1 MTFEE
6 KLEKL
11 NTNQRLAVDAIEGP
25 VMVIAG
31 PGTGK
36 TEILSLRIGN
46 IIRETDTPPSG
57 ILCLTYTDA
66 AASEMRHRLIEY
78 IGPEAYKIHV
88 STFHGFCNL
97 VIQENPGIFQQAREL
112 EPISEIERF
121 KLLQNLIDSFDEQ
134 HLLKRFKGLTYT
146 DWKKLHEL
154 FMTMKKE
161 NWSPQY
167 MYEQIDEYITR
178 MEAGDTYRYQNTR
191 KGVYEKGQLK
201 PKFKT
206 DVLDRMDILR
216 SAVGEYDHYNA
227 LMAAQGKYD
236 FEDMLLWVY
245 AAFDKNPDLLA
256 NYQERFLYFLVDEF
270 QDTNGIQ
277 MDILSKM
284 IDHEWIDR
292 PNIFVVGDDDQ
303 AIFRFQ
309 GASVENL
316 IRFYN
321 KYQPDVIL
329 LEQNYRSSQLILDAA
344 RVIMNPVENSVIQQ
358 IFDQNKNLLASGKHS
373 AHDRPVHINA
383 YPTPTYENADIFHEL
398 KRWHEEKQEGSFA
411 VLYSKH
417 ELGRELGQALKGAGI
432 PFQIA
437 KTVDALNHP
446 LISHLLD
453 ILICIN
459 QISDG
464 ANNNDAQL
472 YRVLHLT
479 YLDPRPYDLQKVI
492 LAFTARDRKDNATL
506 YSWISDPAKLDQL
519 ALRDRPWLENIARL
533 LDDSVTAYHSMT
545 LMSFIEWVAHHYG
558 LMSWILKQPEKFTH
572 LYALKTFF
580 TFTDLEAS
588 GKNSFRI
595 PDLLEIC
602 NLMKLYDIRL
612 PIQSLAPPPKGI
624 FLTTLHSS
632 KGLEYEKVVIKNI
645 TENEW
650 EKKRAFNQMF
660 SLPDN
665 LVRQESLSTHIETG
679 ADINDQDRRRLLY
692 VGMTR
697 AKYELTLSYARK
709 KDDGKDLVPSLYLTE
724 IQDGNKEVMVHKPEV
739 DENLQAEYLLYVMS
753 GEQRADLL
761 LDEAEIRDRVK
772 NFVLNVS
779 ALNKYLECP
788 LGFYYEKILVIPSG
802 QQVYLLFGTGL
813 HEALQLLFRKK
824 FEERDLAAGKEY
836 LLRMYEFFMER
847 NKHRLTIKEAVDYI
861 TYGKMVLDKYYDKY
875 NPTWSEDIRYD
886 TEYKLRDIHIQ
897 GVPVSGFIDRIDKFE
912 NKIIVYDYKSGKTDK
927 FKEKLKSPDDTSN
940 GGDYWRQMV
949 FYDLMLSQDLKY
961 RTHMDHGWLQA
972 LEPEKDGSFKQ
983 HKIVVTDLDRDI
995 VTHQIVDTYQKIQ
1008 NMEFTKGCGKCD
1020 WCKMHGIVASTVDDD
1035 EIAEEA

>member
-6 KLEKL
+6 KLNSL
-11 NTNQRLAVDAIEGP
+11 NTNQRHAVDAIEGP

-46 IIRETDTPPSG
+46 IIQKTDTPPSG

-66 AASEMRHRLIEY
+66 ASSEMRHRLIEY

-97 VIQENPGIFQQAREL
+97 VIQENPGVFQQAREL

-121 KLLQNLIDSFDEQ
+121 KLLQKLIDSFDETHQ
-134 HLLKRFKGLTYT
+134 LKKFKGLTYS
-146 DWKKLHEL
+146 DWKRLHEL

-161 NWSPQY
+161 NWKPEF
-167 MYEQIDEYITR
+167 MHRQIEEYIER
-178 MEAGDTYRYQNTR
+178 MRHSEEFIYKRKTGEFKVGDLKIKDFT
-191 KGVYEKGQLK
+191 EKVLNRM
-201 PKFKT
+201 
-206 DVLDRMDILR
+206 DVLKA
-216 SAVGEYDHYNA
+216 AVNEYDHYNA
-227 LMAAQGKYD
+227 LMAAEGKYD
-236 FEDMLLWVY
+236 FEDMLLWVNDT
-245 AAFDKNPDLLA
+245 FDTNPDLLA

-277 MDILSKM
+277 MSILSKL
-284 IDHEWIDR
+284 IDHEWLEQ

-309 GASVENL
+309 GANVENL
-316 IRFYN
+316 ISFHT
-321 KYQPDVIL
+321 KYQPEVIL
-329 LEQNYRSSQLILDAA
+329 LEENYRSSQLILDAA
-344 RVIMNPVENSVIQQ
+344 RVIMDPVEESAMKQ
-358 IFDQNKNLLASGKHS
+358 ILEKNKKLLASGKHS
-373 AHDRPVHINA
+373 THDLRVHINE
-383 YPTPTYENADIFHEL
+383 YPTPTYENADIFHQL
-398 KRWHEEKQEGSFA
+398 KRWHEEKHDGSFA
-411 VLYSKH
+411 VLYTKH
-417 ELGRELGQALKGAGI
+417 ELGRELGQALKGASI

-437 KTVDALNHP
+437 KTVDALNHQ
-446 LISHLLD
+446 LISHLVD
-453 ILICIN
+453 ILTCIN
-459 QISDG
+459 QLSEG

-479 YLDPRPYDLQKVI
+479 YLEPRPYDLQKI
-492 LAFTARDRKDNATL
+492 MLAFTGKDRKDTTSF
-506 YSWISDPAKLDQL
+506 YGWISDPAKLDL
-519 ALRDRPWLENIARL
+519 LSLRDRPWIERIAKL
-533 LDDSVTAYHSMT
+533 LDESITAYHSMT
-545 LMSFIEWVAHHYG
+545 LMSFVEWVTHHYG
-558 LMSWILKQPEKFTH
+558 MMPWVLKQPEKFTH
-572 LYALKTFF
+572 LYALKTFY
-580 TFTDLEAS
+580 TFIDLEAS
-588 GKNSFRI
+588 GKASFRI

-602 NLMKLYDIRL
+602 NLMKSYDIRL

-624 FLTTLHSS
+624 FLSSLHGA

-650 EKKRAFNQMF
+650 EKKRAYNQMF

-665 LVRQESLSTHIETG
+665 LVRQQSLSTHIESG

-697 AKYELTLSYARK
+697 AKYDLTLTHARK

-724 IQDGNKEVMVHKPEV
+724 IQNANKDVIAHKPEI
-739 DENLQAEYLLYVMS
+739 DENLQAEYLVYLMS

-761 LDEAEIRDRVK
+761 LDEAEIQDRVK

-788 LGFYYEKILVIPSG
+788 LAFYYEKILVIPSG
-802 QQVYLLFGTGL
+802 QQVYLIFGTGL

-824 FEERDLAAGKEY
+824 FEERELAAGKEY
-836 LLRMYEFFMER
+836 LLRIYELYMDR
-847 NKHRLTIKEAVDYI
+847 HKHRLTAKEAMDYT
-861 TYGKMVLDKYYDKY
+861 TYGKMVLDKYYDHY
-875 NPTWSEDIRYD
+875 NATWSEDIQYD
-886 TEYKLRDIHIQ
+886 TEYKIKDIHIQ
-897 GVPVSGFIDRIDKFE
+897 GVPVSGFIDRIDKRDHS
-912 NKIIVYDYKSGKTDK
+912 IIVYDYKSGKTDK
-927 FKEKLKSPDDTSN
+927 FSKKLKRPDDKDPV

-961 RTHMDHGWLQA
+961 RSHMDHSWLQA

-983 HKIVVTDLDRDI
+983 HRVNVTDEDRTL
-995 VTHQIVDTYQKIQ
+995 VTGQILDTYQKIQ
-1008 NMEFTKGCGKCD
+1008 AMEFTKGCGKCQ
-1020 WCKMHGIVASTVDDD
+1020 WCEMHGIVAIPADN
-1035 EIAEEA
+1035 EEVME

>member
-6 KLEKL
+6 KLTSL
-11 NTNQRLAVDAIEGP
+11 NPNQRLAVDSIEGP

-97 VIQENPGIFQQAREL
+97 VIQENPGVFQQAREL

-121 KLLQNLIDSFDEQ
+121 KLLQKLIDSFDEQ
-134 HLLKRFKGLTYT
+134 HPLKRFKGLTYT

-161 NWSPQY
+161 NWSPVY
-167 MYEQIDEYITR
+167 MYEQIEEYISR
-178 MEAGDTYRYQNTR
+178 MEAGETYRYQNTR

-201 PKFKT
+201 PEFKT
-206 DVLDRMDILR
+206 KVLDRMDTLR

-227 LMAAQGKYD
+227 LMAADGKYD

-245 AAFDKNPDLLA
+245 DAFDKNPDLLA

-309 GASVENL
+309 GANVENL
-316 IRFYN
+316 ISFFRKYN
-321 KYQPDVIL
+321 PDVIL

-358 IFDQNKNLLASGKHS
+358 IFGQNKNLLASGKHS

-383 YPTPTYENADIFHEL
+383 YPTPTYENADIFHQL
-398 KRWHEEKQEGSFA
+398 KRWHEEKIEGSFA

-417 ELGRELGQALKGAGI
+417 ELGRELAQALKGAGI

-437 KTVDALNHP
+437 KTVDALNHH
-446 LISHLLD
+446 LITHLLE
-453 ILICIN
+453 ILTCIS
-459 QISDG
+459 QLSEG

-472 YRVLHLT
+472 YRILHLT
-479 YLDPRPYDLQKVI
+479 YLDPRPYDLQKVV
-492 LAFTARDRKDNATL
+492 LAFTAREDRKDNASL
-506 YSWISDPAKLDQL
+506 YNWISDPDKLDKL
-519 ALRDRPWLENIARL
+519 TLRDRPWLENIAKL
-533 LDDSVTAYHSMT
+533 LDESITAYHSMT
-545 LMSFIEWVAHHYG
+545 VLAFVEWVTHHFG
-558 LMSWILKQPEKFTH
+558 IMPWILRQPEKFTH

-588 GKNSFRI
+588 GKSSFRI

-602 NLMKLYDIRL
+602 SLMKAYDIRL

-624 FLTTLHSS
+624 FLSSLHSA

-650 EKKRAFNQMF
+650 EKKRAYNQMF

-665 LVRQESLSTHIETG
+665 LVRKVSLSSQIETE
-679 ADINDQDRRRLLY
+679 AEISDQDRRRLLY

-709 KDDGKDLVPSLYLTE
+709 KDDTKDLVPSLYLTE
-724 IQDGNKEVMVHKPEV
+724 IQKSDQEVVTYKPEV
-739 DENLQAEYLLYVMS
+739 DENIQAEYLLYVMS

-761 LDEAEIRDRVK
+761 LDEAEIRDRIK

-788 LGFYYEKILVIPSG
+788 LAFYYEKILVIPSG
-802 QQVYLLFGTGL
+802 QQVYLIFGTGL

-836 LLRMYEFFMER
+836 LLRIYELYMER
-847 NKHRLTIKEAVDYI
+847 NKHRLTPKEAADTL

-875 NPTWSEDIRYD
+875 SPTWSEDVQYAP
-886 TEYKLRDIHIQ
+886 EYKIKDIHIE
-897 GVPVSGFIDRIDKFE
+897 GVPVSGLIDRIDKID
-912 NKIIVYDYKSGKTDK
+912 NKLIIYDYKSGKTDK
-927 FKEKLKSPDDTSN
+927 FKEKLKAPDEKSN

-949 FYDLMLSQDLKY
+949 FYDLMLSQDLRY
-961 RTHMDHGWLQA
+961 HTRMDHGWLQA

-983 HKIVVTDLDRDI
+983 HKVVISDEDRAIVSR
-995 VTHQIVDTYQKIQ
+995 QIVDTYQKIQ
-1008 NMEFTKGCGKCD
+1008 NMEFSTGCGKCQ
-1020 WCKMHGIVASTVDDD
+1020 WCEMHGIVAIPD
-1035 EIAEEA
+1035 ESEEQAE